1 MRLRPKTLAGA
12 GALAAAV
19 ALAAGCSSA
28 GSSSAGSGSAS
39 AAAADSGAPIKVG
52 VIATL
57 SAVLPG
63 AFVQPWSVD
72 GVQAAADMINAQ
84 GGINGRKIQ
93 VEVCDNGGDPNRDT
107 QCARKAVTGGWVA
120 DVGGFDPYDPNLV
133 LPILQAA
140 SIPYLGLFESAP
152 VEYEASNTFP
162 IEIGSVG
169 SYVGT
174 AAQMVSHGCKRPAF
188 INITSQSY
196 SSIAQ
201 DVKAVFD
208 KAGVTY
214 GGAIPYQTGTIN
226 FTPVV
231 ASALAQ
237 KPDCIMFVGQSSD
250 GVKAFTGIRQ
260 AGSTAALFTPPGVLV
275 PQVITALGKTADGIE
290 GATGAPLPD
299 NPSPAITQMIKNLG
313 TYSKLSY
320 TNEYATDGYAAVL
333 LLQQALAGM
342 KDITPANL
350 LAKLNTMTN
359 AQVLNFPP
367 INYEKARASKVYPR
381 MFNTYV
387 WYGVVKNGEWT
398 GLTASQPPVNIAQYL
413 P

>member
-1 MRLRPKTLAGA
+1 VRLRPKTLAGA

-107 QCARKAVTGGWVA
+107 QCARKAVTSGWVA
-120 DVGGFDPYDPNLV
+120 DVGETSD
-133 LPILQAA
+133 
-140 SIPYLGLFESAP
+140 
-152 VEYEASNTFP
+152 TFP